1 MSDEFLF
8 IYSAP
13 LKRALWLLT
22 YRRDL
27 REAPL
32 SNGHFDV
39 PRFINGVGWGEGGAF
54 IVRSV
59 QFEYTRLKD
68 TQSPGAIL
76 LLSCISSAPMLKSRF
91 DAQGGPTLVGSASVF
106 ELLALTWGIRVAIAQ
121 SSLTS

>member
-1 MSDEFLF
+1 MSNEFLF

-22 YRRDL
+22 YRRDTL
-27 REAPL
+27 MYL
-32 SNGHFDV
+32 VSLM
-39 PRFINGVGWGEGGAF
+39 GWGEGGAF

-106 ELLALTWGIRVAIAQ
+106 ELLALAWGIRVAIAQ